1 MLEKPHYKKKSI
13 DFYDIAPLP
22 LIIRF
27 YKLAKE
33 WKKKLKLYFLY
44 IFSNITITSIAK
56 FDITT

>member
-1 MLEKPHYKKKSI
+1 MKHHIFMLEKPHYKKKSI

-33 WKKKLKLYFLY
+33 
-44 IFSNITITSIAK
+44 
-56 FDITT
+56 